1 MIGKFSG
8 PTKRCHVHEQNYLE
22 LFPIRTPGRDPTSR
36 PFPSA
41 KIAMPLSMN
50 RSPRGCG
57 SLLRFFSLFR
67 GVAADDRFHGLYL
80 PPHAGRQIDTEGF
93 RHQRQRVVIEPH
105 RAAHAG
111 HAELGSTRLEQ
122 FPCLGVLRHEIR
134 ATPLALFAIQIVAV
148 PGGLPAGG
156 AVFRTLT
163 GKPLPD
169 RR

>member
-1 MIGKFSG
+1 
-8 PTKRCHVHEQNYLE
+8 
-22 LFPIRTPGRDPTSR
+22 
-36 PFPSA
+36 
-41 KIAMPLSMN
+41 MPLSMN

-57 SLLRFFSLFR
+57 SLLRFFILFR

-80 PPHAGRQIDTEGF
+80 PPHAGRQFDAEGF
-93 RHQRQRVVIEPH
+93 RHQRQRVVVEPH

-111 HAELGSTRLEQ
+111 HAELGSARLEQ
-122 FPCLGVLRHEIR
+122 FPCGGVLWHEIR

-148 PGGLPAGG
+148 PGGLPACVAELR
-156 AVFRTLT
+156 AVT

>member
-1 MIGKFSG
+1 MKSCGWPK
-8 PTKRCHVHEQNYLE
+8 
-22 LFPIRTPGRDPTSR
+22 
-36 PFPSA
+36 PSA
-41 KIAMPLSMN
+41 SSTKQTGPGPHIPAHSIRKNRYAVVNEPLTAWM
-50 RSPRGCG
+50 RKPVA
-57 SLLRFFSLFR
+57 FFSLFR

-93 RHQRQRVVIEPH
+93 RHQRQRVVVEPH

-111 HAELGSTRLEQ
+111 HAELGSARLEQ
-122 FPCLGVLRHEIR
+122 FPCGGVPRHEIGTT
-134 ATPLALFAIQIVAV
+134 ALALFTIQIVAV